1 MWYIIDGNEHISVNT
16 LEEGVELMHLRA
28 ALNGRTIHIM
38 SEDEY
43 NTSPLKRTKR
53 GKRSLNK

>member
-16 LEEGVELMHLRA
+16 LEEGVELLHLRA
-28 ALNGRTIHIM
+28 KKGNTIQLM

-43 NTSPLKRTKR
+43 NASPLKRTKR

>member
-28 ALNGRTIHIM
+28 KEGRVIQLM

-43 NTSPLKRTKR
+43 TASPLKRTKR